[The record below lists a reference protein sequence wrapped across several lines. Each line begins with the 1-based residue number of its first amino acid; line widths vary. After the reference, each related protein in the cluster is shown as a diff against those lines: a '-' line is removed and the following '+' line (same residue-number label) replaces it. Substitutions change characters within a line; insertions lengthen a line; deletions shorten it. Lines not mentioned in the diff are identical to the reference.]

1 MSYPDVVFSLAHTVF
16 ERLDIFGGLGLLLGF
31 VAGAMPNRVGILV
44 ASAACAGCFGLH
56 YLRLQAHTG
65 AVLCLL
71 AVLQSLAGAR
81 FGGGARRPAW
91 FGPFFAASGLAILLL
106 TAATWTGWP
115 SACAGTGALLALRAR
130 FQAEAGAMRRNLLGA
145 SLAWAGHNL
154 LVGSVFGLACDG
166 LTLAGLLVAL
176 GREGSARPSPRAA

>member
-1 MSYPDVVFSLAHTVF
+1 MWSTDTIFPLVDAVR

-31 VAGAMPNRVGILV
+31 VAGAMPGRVGILA

-65 AVLCLL
+65 AALCALSVMQGL
-71 AVLQSLAGAR
+71 VAAR
-81 FGGGARRPAW
+81 FGGAARRPAW
-91 FGPFFAASGLAILLL
+91 FGPFFAAGGLAVLLL

-130 FQAEAGAMRRNLLGA
+130 FQGEVGAMRRNLIAA

-176 GREGSARPSPRAA
+176 GREGAAPRAA